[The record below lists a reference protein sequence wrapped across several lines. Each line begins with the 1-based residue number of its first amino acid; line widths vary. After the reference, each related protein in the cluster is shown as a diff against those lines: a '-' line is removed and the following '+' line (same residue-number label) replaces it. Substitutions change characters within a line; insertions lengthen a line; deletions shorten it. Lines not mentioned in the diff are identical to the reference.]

1 MRSDILSTSNWS
13 QFVSYIG
20 IFSSNFKVVIYDFT
34 NVFCIVQREIRVGRT
49 NDIFFA
55 ITKKKIFRKI
65 VPQRYYVKIKS
76 FIIYENTRAMFKLQ
90 NCIFLR
96 STRMVQT
103 PTMHRWKR
111 DFYACVLEF
120 LLWSISVCSDG
131 NFSTV
136 FVWWKSLKYSF
147 SRFN

>member
-55 ITKKKIFRKI
+55 ITKKNI
-65 VPQRYYVKIKS
+65 S
-76 FIIYENTRAMFKLQ
+76 Q
-90 NCIFLR
+90 NCASEIRENKKFHHIWKYE
-96 STRMVQT
+96 SNVQIAELHFFALYSNG
-103 PTMHRWKR
+103 PNPNYASLKR

-120 LLWSISVCSDG
+120 LLWSISVRSDG